1 MIKTLFSI
9 LLFLASL
16 GTFAHAC
23 DMQLLNSDLELSVSI
38 IDSSNEVVKYSTT
51 HHSFF
56 DIQSENY
63 NVVFFSDTEPSRIDR
78 VLENS
83 NGIINRSQQL
93 SAVLSSQFSNAA
105 LQNFNTLY
113 LREILFPF
121 HSFW

>member
-16 GTFAHAC
+16 GTSAHAC
-23 DMQLLNSDLELSVSI
+23 DTQLLNSDLESSLS
-38 IDSSNEVVKYSTT
+38 IDSSNEIAAYSTT

-56 DIQSENY
+56 DIQTENY
-63 NVVFFSDTEPSRIDR
+63 SVVFFNDTEPSRVDR

-83 NGIINRSQQL
+83 NGITNRSKHL
-93 SAVLSSQFSNAA
+93 SAVLRSQFSIAEPHS
-105 LQNFNTLY
+105 FNTLY